1 MRSDEP
7 IKQGK
12 WKARGTRATAPCEAQ
27 PQTNKSPE
35 SL

>member
-12 WKARGTRATAPCEAQ
+12 WKSAGNPRDNMRGAASDQ
-27 PQTNKSPE
+27 QSPE